1 MIVSS
6 CDGPRCRLGT
16 LEFALGVLI
25 PEVVAAILPIC
36 GECVELLVEGQPID
50 GINLDS
56 SRVVVSMA
64 LETEIIGKIRL
75 ILLKVYI
82 LNSASSLD

>member
-6 CDGPRCRLGT
+6 CDGPRCRFCA

-25 PEVVAAILPIC
+25 PEVVAAILPIS
-36 GECVELLVEGQPID
+36 GECVELLVERQSID
-50 GINLDS
+50 GINFDS
-56 SRVVVSMA
+56 SLIVVSMA
-64 LETEIIGKIRL
+64 LKTEIIGKIRL

-82 LNSASSLD
+82 LDSASSLD